1 MLEEVRMQNEIA
13 MNATEDVISKA
24 RADLDSMTEEVW
36 EGEDGDIARE
46 LLGDLVYKEMPET
59 WKHIDVCHE
68 ALKKAQ
74 KNAYEA
80 KNYCNEFPKIFSGG
94 NQAKTISFHVAE
106 TFSATLVAALS

>member
-59 WKHIDVCHE
+59 WKHIDACHE

-74 KNAYEA
+74 KSSYES
-80 KNYCNEFPKIFSGG
+80 KNYCNAFPKIFSGG
-94 NQAKTISFHVAE
+94 NRTRAISFHVAE
-106 TFSATLVAALS
+106 TFSATLAAALS